1 VYTGVAMM
9 AFMHFY
15 MKFTQPLFIQ
25 SLMGLKGLYDSKII
39 QVVLLG
45 KKEERP
51 FKVASMFG
59 GASIHVFVTGAAAP
73 GLLRG
78 RREKSAVVVL
88 LLLSC
93 ALLWEWCRAPVV
105 WYSIKETRR

>member
-1 VYTGVAMM
+1 MPALLSRVLPSPPFLPLLTHPPP
-9 AFMHFY
+9 HFY

-59 GASIHVFVTGAAAP
+59 GTCFEYFVFGE
-73 GLLRG
+73 G
-78 RREKSAVVVL
+78 RKADME
-88 LLLSC
+88 
-93 ALLWEWCRAPVV
+93 
-105 WYSIKETRR
+105 